1 MLTIGRACKTLNVA
15 CIGAIQTPISLY
27 FLCILL
33 SFLLILKPVIADEK
47 IKYGISHWPPYSMT
61 EQSQISGINYDVGLE
76 MEKRL
81 GVKFDIR
88 VCPFKRCLLE
98 LESGAL
104 DLFSGVAKN
113 TDREKYMAY
122 SSPPYSAVSVVF
134 YVRKGETD
142 ILKSYDDL
150 YKLRV
155 GYVSKSHYFDPF
167 NKDETIPKVDVDKE
181 QRLLPMLNSN
191 RIDTYVGT
199 DPNASYEV
207 LTMGFKEQLEKAQY
221 NPDVEV
227 PLYFAMS
234 RKSRHLVMIDRIGQ
248 VVQDMHNDGTIKR
261 IHSKYR

>member
-1 MLTIGRACKTLNVA
+1 MLAIGSARRARN
-15 CIGAIQTPISLY
+15 ISSSINIPVFIYILG
-27 FLCILL
+27 ILL
-33 SFLLILKPVIADEK
+33 SPFLLLKPVIADEK
-47 IKYGISHWPPYSMT
+47 IRYGISHWPPYSMT

-81 GVKFDIR
+81 GVEFDIR

-113 TDREKYMAY
+113 ADREKYMAY

-134 YVRKGETD
+134 YVRNGEAD
-142 ILKSYDDL
+142 ILKNYDDL

-155 GYVSKSHYFDPF
+155 GYVAKSHYFDPF

-207 LTMGFKEQLEKAQY
+207 LTMGFKGKLEKAKY
-221 NPDVEV
+221 NPNVEV

-234 RKSRHLVMIDRIGQ
+234 RKSKHLAIIDRVGQ
-248 VVQDMHNDGTIKR
+248 VVQDMHDDGTMKR
-261 IHSKYR
+261 IHNKYQ